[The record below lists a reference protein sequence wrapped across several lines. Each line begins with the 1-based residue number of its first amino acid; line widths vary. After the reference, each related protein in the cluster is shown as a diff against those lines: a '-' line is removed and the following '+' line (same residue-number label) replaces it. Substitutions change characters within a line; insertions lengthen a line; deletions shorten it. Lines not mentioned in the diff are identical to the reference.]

1 MSRTVV
7 IGGGICGLA
16 CAYDLAKAGR
26 EVVLLEADGRLGG
39 KILSDKAGGHVF
51 EAGPDSFITQKP
63 WGLQL
68 VRELG
73 LEGRLLPTSE
83 TEKDVFA
90 FTRGRLR
97 RYPDGL
103 MLMAPAKVLP
113 FLASDLVPFSTKLRM
128 GLEYLLPRGAG
139 GADESLGAF
148 TRRRFG
154 AEALEVIVGPVMAGI
169 YAGDPD
175 RLSMAATFPQFC
187 EMEREHGSVMRGLRL
202 AHAKRLA
209 AASMASEAAL
219 PRDSARSAAKPK
231 PGPRVTMF
239 MALDGG
245 LSGLVDALAAKLP
258 PGAARTGAPVT
269 GLARSASGW
278 TVTTAAERFDASA
291 VVLAL
296 PASAA
301 SRITRAVD
309 ERLDNELAR
318 IDFVS
323 TATLSLA
330 YPAGAWK
337 GRLKG
342 FGFVVDRREA
352 RAVVAGTYSSSKFP
366 GRSRDGSE
374 LLRIFLGGAGREEVV
389 AWNDAKVLGAVRAD
403 LKRILGA
410 DPEPETA
417 RVYRWPASNPQY
429 NVGHQERVA
438 RLEALMAAQ
447 PGLLLAG
454 SSYKGVGIPDCV
466 RSGREAA
473 KRVVDA
479 DGRPDGGVA

>member
-7 IGGGICGLA
+7 IGGGICGLS

-26 EVVLLEADGRLGG
+26 EVVLLEADARLGG

-73 LEGRLLPTSE
+73 LADRLLPTSE

-128 GLEYLLPRGAG
+128 GLEYLVPRASN

-209 AASMASEAAL
+209 L
-219 PRDSARSAAKPK
+219 AKK
-231 PGPRVTMF
+231 PQGGPRVTMF
-239 MALDGG
+239 MAMDGG
-245 LSGLVDALAAKLP
+245 LTSLVDALAAKLP
-258 PGAARTGAPVT
+258 PGSARTGAAVT
-269 GLARSASGW
+269 ALARSGSGW
-278 TVTTAAERFDASA
+278 TVRTAAGQFDASA

-301 SRITRAVD
+301 ARIVRAVD

-323 TATLSLA
+323 TATLSMA

-337 GRLKG
+337 GKLKG

-374 LLRIFLGGAGREEVV
+374 LLRIFLGGAGREEAV
-389 AWNDAKVLGAVRAD
+389 AWNDEKVVAAVRAD
-403 LKRILGA
+403 LRRILGA
-410 DPEPETA
+410 DPEPTTA

-438 RLEALMAAQ
+438 RLEALAAAQ
-447 PGLLLAG
+447 PGLILAG

-473 KRVVDA
+473 KRVIDA

>member
-7 IGGGICGLA
+7 IGGGICGLS
-16 CAYDLAKAGR
+16 CAYDLAKAGG
-26 EVVLLEADGRLGG
+26 EVVLLEADSRLGG
-39 KILSDKAGGHVF
+39 KILSDKAGAHVF

-73 LEGRLLPTSE
+73 LADRLLPTSE

-128 GLEYLLPRGAG
+128 GLEYLVPRANGS
-139 GADESLGAF
+139 DESLGAF

-154 AEALEVIVGPVMAGI
+154 SEALEVIVGPVMAGI

-175 RLSMAATFPQFC
+175 KLSLSATFPQFAD
-187 EMEREHGSVMRGLRL
+187 MEREHGSVMRGLRL

-209 AASMASEAAL
+209 MAGQ
-219 PRDSARSAAKPK
+219 PR
-231 PGPRVTMF
+231 PGPRITMF
-239 MALDGG
+239 MAMDGG
-245 LSGLVDALAAKLP
+245 LTTLVDALAAKLP
-258 PGAARTGAPVT
+258 AGSVRTGAAVT
-269 GLARSASGW
+269 ELARADKGWRVKTASEEFG
-278 TVTTAAERFDASA
+278 ADS

-301 SRITRAVD
+301 ARITRAVD

-330 YPAGAWK
+330 YPAGSWK
-337 GRLKG
+337 GELKG

-374 LLRIFLGGAGREEVV
+374 LLRIFLGGAGREAVV
-389 AWNDAKVLGAVRAD
+389 TWDDEKLLGAVRAD

-429 NVGHQERVA
+429 NVGHQERVK
-438 RLEALMAAQ
+438 RLEALVASQ
-447 PGLLLAG
+447 PGLILAG

-466 RSGREAA
+466 RSGRDAA
-473 KRVVDA
+473 KRVLDA
-479 DGRPDGGVA
+479 KGRPDGGVA

>member
-1 MSRTVV
+1 MSRTAVV
-7 IGGGICGLA
+7 GGGIAGLA

-26 EVVLLEADGRLGG
+26 EVVLLEAAPRLGG
-39 KILSDKAGGHVF
+39 KILSERAGAHVF

-63 WGLQL
+63 WGLAL

-73 LEGRLLPTSE
+73 LADALLPTSE
-83 TEKDVFA
+83 TEKDVFVY
-90 FTRGRLR
+90 TRGRLR

-113 FLASDLVPFSTKLRM
+113 FLASDLVPWSAKLRM
-128 GLEYLLPRGAG
+128 GLEMLVPRGTDP
-139 GADESLGAF
+139 DESLGSF

-175 RLSMAATFPQFC
+175 RLSLAATFPQFAD
-187 EMEREHGSVMRGLRL
+187 MERDGPSVFLALRR

-209 AASMASEAAL
+209 AA
-219 PRDSARSAAKPK
+219 AKPA
-231 PGPRVTMF
+231 PGGARVTMF

-245 LSGLVDALAAKLP
+245 LGRLVDALAARLP
-258 PGAARTGAPVT
+258 AGAVRTSCPLESLRRDGDGWVLGAGGAELPAR
-269 GLARSASGW
+269 
-278 TVTTAAERFDASA
+278 E

-301 SRITRAVD
+301 APILKP
-309 ERLDNELAR
+309 LDAAAADELASVR
-318 IDFVS
+318 FVS
-323 TATLSLA
+323 TATVSLA
-330 YPAGAWK
+330 YAPGSWG

-366 GRSRDGSE
+366 GRAKGGEE
-374 LLRIFLGGAGREEVV
+374 LLRLFLGGAGREDVV
-389 AWNDAKVLGAVRAD
+389 GWSDADILAAVRRD
-403 LKRILGA
+403 LKLILGA
-410 DPEPETA
+410 SPEPAAA
-417 RVYRWPASNPQY
+417 RVYRWPGSNPQY
-429 NVGHQERVA
+429 DVGHRAKMA
-438 RLEALMAAQ
+438 RLEARVKGL
-447 PGLLLAG
+447 PGLVLAG

-466 RSGREAA
+466 RSGRDAA
-473 KRVVDA
+473 MRILAGSAAEGAVL
-479 DGRPDGGVA
+479 